1 MSLKLNVT
9 AQATEDAIRIADF
22 LADRASLNTS
32 DKFLNATTRAYRQL
46 AEMPG
51 MGRLRNYGQN
61 FFDLH
66 MWPVPQFPNHLIFY
80 RADETQV
87 TILRVLHGAQNI
99 EQIFS
104 DPEDD

>member
-1 MSLKLNVT
+1 MT
-9 AQATEDAIRIADF
+9 AQATEDAIHIADF

-61 FFDLH
+61 FSDLR

-80 RADETQV
+80 RATETEL

-104 DPEDD
+104 DFEEG